1 MNDPHD
7 VKPSTH
13 ESEIPSIGMPKWLFI
28 GLTIFLLAV
37 SFALWMKFGAAN
49 IAVQRPVLGLMTT
62 LPLQW
67 EEGEIG
73 DIIQSGGVPSPAYS
87 RLNSKY
93 DIRPVDSLATKNI
106 KGVNV
111 MLLAQPR
118 AFSSS
123 EFLELDEWMRGGGR
137 LLLLADPALQWESI
151 YPLGDKRRPL
161 FTSLLSPLFKHWGV
175 ELVLAVGPEEEKR
188 QVYEID
194 DLTISTVT
202 SGEWQALGK
211 AAQNCKIGAHAKVAE
226 CNIGRGKAIL
236 LADADLLNSEHW
248 QGSGIRG
255 VTGVDDFDNITWI
268 ERQLDKLASPP
279 N

>member
-1 MNDPHD
+1 
-7 VKPSTH
+7 
-13 ESEIPSIGMPKWLFI
+13 MPKLLLF

-37 SFALWMKFGAAN
+37 SFAIWMKFGAAN
-49 IAVQRPVLGLMTT
+49 ITAQRPVLGLMTT

-87 RLNSKY
+87 RLNGKF
-93 DIRPVDSLATKNI
+93 DIRPVDSLASKNI
-106 KGVNV
+106 KGVDV
-111 MLLAQPR
+111 LLLAQPR
-118 AFSSS
+118 AFSAS

-161 FTSLLSPLFKHWGV
+161 FTSLLSPLFKHWGI

-194 DLTISTVT
+194 DLTINTVT
-202 SGEWQALGK
+202 SGEWQTQGTV
-211 AAQNCKIGAHAKVAE
+211 AQNCKIRSYAKVAE
-226 CNIGRGKAIL
+226 CNIGKGKAIL

-255 VTGVDDFDNITWI
+255 VTGFDDFDNVVWI

-279 N
+279 K

>member
-1 MNDPHD
+1 VNDPHD

-13 ESEIPSIGMPKWLFI
+13 VPVTRSLGTPKLLLI
-28 GLTIFLLAV
+28 GLTIFLVAV
-37 SFALWMKFGAAN
+37 SFALWMKFDAAN
-49 IAVQRPVLGLMTT
+49 GAGQRPVLGLMTT

-87 RLNSKY
+87 RLNSKF
-93 DIRPVDSLATKNI
+93 DIRPVDSLASKNI
-106 KGVNV
+106 KGADVL
-111 MLLAQPR
+111 LLAQPR

-123 EFLELDEWMRGGGR
+123 EFLELDEWIRGGGR

-161 FTSLLSPLFKHWGV
+161 FTSLLSPLFKHWGI
-175 ELVLAVGPEEEKR
+175 ELVLPVSPEEEKR

-194 DLTISTVT
+194 DLTINTVT
-202 SGEWQALGK
+202 SGEWRAQSTVT
-211 AAQNCKIGAHAKVAE
+211 QNCEIRANARVAE

-236 LADADLLNSEHW
+236 LADADLLNAEHW
-248 QGSGIRG
+248 QGSGVRAVAG
-255 VTGVDDFDNITWI
+255 FDDFDNITWI
-268 ERQLDKLASPP
+268 ERQLDKLASAPK
-279 N
+279 